1 MRRWINSEVLEFPS
15 VRTNHLSVS
24 LLNTTTHTTSDT
36 RGVGFPYQAIRRH
49 QLGFHNQG
57 QGWMKGG
64 YLKGH
69 EGTLGI
75 MERFSILIMVVVIR
89 LYHLSK
95 PTELCYES
103 WRILLYVNTSTQIDL
118 ILKSYQ
124 GTMKSLRKSIVKRNS
139 LSFLWKKFSSLT
151 MLPCNYVTTTLIQ
164 HKYMLYQADCWEVFP
179 SPSP

>member
-1 MRRWINSEVLEFPS
+1 
-15 VRTNHLSVS
+15 
-24 LLNTTTHTTSDT
+24 
-36 RGVGFPYQAIRRH
+36 
-49 QLGFHNQG
+49 
-57 QGWMKGG
+57 MKGG

-75 MERFSILIMVVVIR
+75 MERFSVLIMVVVIR

-139 LSFLWKKFSSLT
+139 LSFL
-151 MLPCNYVTTTLIQ
+151 
-164 HKYMLYQADCWEVFP
+164 
-179 SPSP
+179 